1 VSISDILIV
10 GVMNGLL
17 SGALYVLIAVG
28 LTLIYGVLHIVNF
41 AHGAFLVLAMY
52 AAFYLWQL
60 TGVNP
65 YLALPF
71 VVVGA
76 FCLSYLLYAFVV
88 GPLGRGKDNNVLL
101 ITLGLSIVMENAML
115 FAFSGETRTVEVS
128 LAQAVVQFGPV
139 FVPWAKIISFF
150 AALIICA
157 LFGLYVAFSDIGKAI
172 RAVAKER
179 RGALVV
185 GIDVERIYAI
195 TFALGIACV
204 AAAGCLLIP
213 SYYVTPT
220 SGNAFVLIAFTT
232 VVLGGMGSFLG
243 AMIGGLVIG
252 VAESLGGLWLG
263 EQLGQIAI
271 PTLFVLVLL
280 FKPTGLFA
288 GAR

>member
-1 VSISDILIV
+1 MSISDILIV

>member
-128 LAQAVVQFGPV
+128 LAQSVVQFGPV